1 MAYHHH
7 YHHIDSAEDEARLL
21 KHIIQLETQV
31 RAKRERERLSAN
43 SESDRY
49 SKIFEPITQ
58 SMKSIHDAVTTT
70 MTTKVTPR
78 KRARSSSAAGNDDR
92 TPAARESGDDDD
104 HQEINDGR
112 LVEKK
117 EEVEGEETDDDPAR
131 VVQHVLSKI
140 KHSQRDDGVFG
151 LNWAKK
157 TIGAY
162 PFQVDGNN
170 LQVQTGDNEWEIFQI
185 TMDDVWKMLLLQN
198 PANKVHTKT
207 QDGGLTPA
215 AKQYKDI
222 VQKLDLV
229 QHAQKTRGAGY
240 KKRVK
245 YKDIIAIAG
254 SSGTGFFYSLQQPS
268 SFIKRK
274 KTGSGIQKDG
284 SPPPPQ
290 QQSPPLSPCQTKKKK
305 RLQKFSPET
314 VVIPSD
320 KKGLLCA
327 LVRAMAE
334 LKAGNTS
341 MRNLV
346 VPLALEAKRRGI
358 LPKEYSNDV
367 DNLNW
372 IYA

>member
-58 SMKSIHDAVTTT
+58 SMKSIHDAVTGTT
-70 MTTKVTPR
+70 EVTPR
-78 KRARSSSAAGNDDR
+78 KRARSSTATSTDDDHNNRESGNDDN
-92 TPAARESGDDDD
+92 GD
-104 HQEINDGR
+104 QEISKG
-112 LVEKK
+112 LEK
-117 EEVEGEETDDDPAR
+117 EEEEEGEVVKKGEEKDDDPAAMG
-131 VVQHVLSKI
+131 VQHVLSTI
-140 KHSQRDDGVFG
+140 KPNQRDDGVFG

-162 PFQVDGNN
+162 RFQVDGDN
-170 LQVQTGDNEWEIFQI
+170 LQVQTGDNQWEIFRI

-207 QDGGLTPA
+207 SDGGLTPA
-215 AKQYKDI
+215 AEQYKDI

-229 QHAQKTRGAGY
+229 QHAQKTKSGY

-245 YKDIIAIAG
+245 YKDIIAISA
-254 SSGTGFFYSLQQPS
+254 SSGKGFFYSLQQPS
-268 SFIKRK
+268 SFINKRK
-274 KTGSGIQKDG
+274 KTGSGMQNNNRDG
-284 SPPPPQ
+284 SPPP
-290 QQSPPLSPCQTKKKK
+290 LSPCRQTKKKK
-305 RLQKFSPET
+305 RLQKFSPDT

-320 KKGLLCA
+320 KKGLLFA

>member
-92 TPAARESGDDDD
+92 TTSLPIASSPAARESGDDDD

-117 EEVEGEETDDDPAR
+117 EEVEGEEKDDDPAR

-140 KHSQRDDGVFG
+140 KHNQRDDGVFG

-157 TIGAY
+157 
-162 PFQVDGNN
+162 
-170 LQVQTGDNEWEIFQI
+170 
-185 TMDDVWKMLLLQN
+185 LL
-198 PANKVHTKT
+198 VHT
-207 QDGGLTPA
+207 DF
-215 AKQYKDI
+215 
-222 VQKLDLV
+222 
-229 QHAQKTRGAGY
+229 R
-240 KKRVK
+240 
-245 YKDIIAIAG
+245 
-254 SSGTGFFYSLQQPS
+254 
-268 SFIKRK
+268 
-274 KTGSGIQKDG
+274 
-284 SPPPPQ
+284 
-290 QQSPPLSPCQTKKKK
+290 
-305 RLQKFSPET
+305 
-314 VVIPSD
+314 
-320 KKGLLCA
+320 
-327 LVRAMAE
+327 
-334 LKAGNTS
+334 
-341 MRNLV
+341 
-346 VPLALEAKRRGI
+346 
-358 LPKEYSNDV
+358 
-367 DNLNW
+367 
-372 IYA
+372 